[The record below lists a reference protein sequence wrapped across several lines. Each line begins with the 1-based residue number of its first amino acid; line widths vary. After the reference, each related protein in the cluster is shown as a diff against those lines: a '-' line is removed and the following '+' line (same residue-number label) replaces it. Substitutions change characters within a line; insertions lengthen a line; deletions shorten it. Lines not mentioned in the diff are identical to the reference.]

1 MLVRGIGGHAYG
13 WFEKAAILIQLLK
26 DEQFEK
32 AKETAE
38 HFESSCPAMQHAL
51 LSKVLDK
58 KQQQQ
63 PVWP

>member
-32 AKETAE
+32 AKEIAE
-38 HFESSCPAMQHAL
+38 HLESSCPAMQHAL